1 MDFQWIYKLSR
12 DNYND
17 QVTKLYFSDLVCSV
31 QDGDSKGVVDKS
43 VMVIANTSTVCPWE
57 AINKDC
63 NEAKVKNEEE
73 EIMLEINPWNLL
85 LFVFLPHPSPFYWCK
100 TSQRDWG
107 QSQWGIIVLSHGNFL
122 ASKRDTFCCHA
133 KLWWITLLHEIYKSS
148 WAVLQKTHEHTS
160 MYFSTLGAYDDD
172 GLNFSKQQEVLWFM
186 HVKILWKKWN
196 THFDGK

>member
-1 MDFQWIYKLSR
+1 MDWLYMDFQWIYKLSR

-133 KLWWITLLHEIYKSS
+133 KLWWITLLHEYVQEQLSSTSENSWTYKY
-148 WAVLQKTHEHTS
+148 VL
-160 MYFSTLGAYDDD
+160 
-172 GLNFSKQQEVLWFM
+172 
-186 HVKILWKKWN
+186 
-196 THFDGK
+196 

>member
-1 MDFQWIYKLSR
+1 MDFQWIYKLSGQLQWSSYKIVFCR
-12 DNYND
+12 
-17 QVTKLYFSDLVCSV
+17 SCSV

-85 LFVFLPHPSPFYWCK
+85 LLFVFLPSCWCK

-133 KLWWITLLHEIYKSS
+133 KLWWITLLHEYVQEQLSSTSENSWTYKY
-148 WAVLQKTHEHTS
+148 VL
-160 MYFSTLGAYDDD
+160 
-172 GLNFSKQQEVLWFM
+172 
-186 HVKILWKKWN
+186 
-196 THFDGK
+196 